1 MKTTQTSLP
10 IILVIILIL
19 ANLSQVVSDIYL
31 PSLPFI
37 AHTMKV
43 SHNLVQLSLFSFMA
57 GLAVAVLFSGLL
69 SDAVGRK
76 KPIISGLIICIIGSL
91 ICISSHSIIIF
102 NVGRALQ
109 GFGAGVSMSPGR
121 AIFRDIF
128 DGKQLAI
135 MGSYLTI
142 ANIGIMT
149 AAPFLGGYLQ
159 QWFNWHASFI
169 FITFYALLALI
180 AALWLLP
187 ETHQNKHRDHIMPS
201 VIKANLK
208 TLTYSPIFMKSA
220 FCIFFVFAAVFAW
233 LTAGPIILQVYYG
246 LTPVE
251 FGWFCIVIGIV
262 FAIGAFTNARRLKK
276 TSPETQL
283 KHGAFISIMSGILII
298 IGALLPL
305 HNTFTIFIPILCFM
319 FGASWVF
326 PNTYAVAMKPFGKIA
341 GIATALL
348 VCLQML
354 GAVFSSALISFLPS
368 HSTLPMGIA
377 MAVFCLIAYWLVKDL
392 NKVKKN

>member
-1 MKTTQTSLP
+1 MKTNQTSLP
-10 IILVIILIL
+10 IILILILIL

-37 AHTMKV
+37 AQAMKV
-43 SHNLVQLSLFSFMA
+43 SHSLVQLSLFSFMT

-69 SDAVGRK
+69 SDAIGRK
-76 KPIISGLIICIIGSL
+76 KPIIAGLIVCIIGSL
-91 ICISSHSIIIF
+91 ICISSHSIVIF
-102 NVGRALQ
+102 NIGRALQ
-109 GFGAGVSMSPGR
+109 GFGAGVAMSPGR

-128 DGKQLAI
+128 DGKKLAI

-169 FITFYALLALI
+169 FITWYAIVTLVAV
-180 AALWLLP
+180 LWLLP
-187 ETHQNKHRDHIMPS
+187 ETHQYKHRDHIKPA
-201 VIKANLK
+201 VIKANLL
-208 TLTYSPIFMKSA
+208 TLAYSAVFIKSA

-233 LTAGPIILQVYYG
+233 LTAGPVILQVYYG
-246 LTPVE
+246 LMPIE
-251 FGWFCIVIGIV
+251 FGWFCVVIGIV
-262 FAIGAFTNARRLKK
+262 FATGAFTNARRLKK
-276 TSPETQL
+276 TAPEIQL
-283 KHGAFISIMSGILII
+283 RHGTCITIVSGILLV
-298 IGALLPL
+298 IGALLPI
-305 HNTFTIFIPILCFM
+305 HNALTIFIPILCFM

-326 PNTYAVAMKPFGKIA
+326 PNTYAVAMTPFGEIA

-354 GAVFSSALISFLPS
+354 GAVFSSALISLLPS
-368 HSTLPMGIA
+368 HSALPMGIA
-377 MAVFCLIAYWLVKDL
+377 MLGFCLIAYWLAKGLHSVDF
-392 NKVKKN
+392 